1 MFSSSFRAGMIA
13 LIDAALDA
21 ARRALSGAGAGA
33 MCAPSAD
40 LIRGTATDPRAAWR
54 TPRWDRAFREMYIIR
69 CGGQRLKNRILSGA
83 VLLGVLLL
91 VFVFASPS
99 YRQGEAGVA
108 GKAAPEFSFTLDG
121 KPATL
126 ADLRGKIVVLNFW
139 ATWCPPC
146 LEETPSLNHLQSQ
159 IAALGGVVL
168 GISVDDNQAAYEKF
182 LRDQHVIFPTFRDT
196 SASINV
202 RYGTTVF
209 PETYI
214 IGRDGRMLRKII
226 GPQDWDSDELLGYL
240 RSLLA
245 QAR

>member
-1 MFSSSFRAGMIA
+1 
-13 LIDAALDA
+13 
-21 ARRALSGAGAGA
+21 
-33 MCAPSAD
+33 
-40 LIRGTATDPRAAWR
+40 
-54 TPRWDRAFREMYIIR
+54 
-69 CGGQRLKNRILSGA
+69 LKNRILSGA
-83 VLLGVLLL
+83 VLLGILLL

-99 YRQGEAGVA
+99 YRQGEEGVA
-108 GKAAPEFSFTLDG
+108 GKVAPEFSFTLDG

-159 IAALGGVVL
+159 IAPLGGIVL
-168 GISVDDNQAAYEKF
+168 GISVDDDQAAYEKF
-182 LRDQHVIFPTFRDT
+182 LRDQLVIFPTFRDPAAVPQDQQSGAANT
-196 SASINV
+196 INAK
-202 RYGTTVF
+202 YGTFAF

-226 GPQDWDSDELLGYL
+226 GPQDWDSEELSSYL